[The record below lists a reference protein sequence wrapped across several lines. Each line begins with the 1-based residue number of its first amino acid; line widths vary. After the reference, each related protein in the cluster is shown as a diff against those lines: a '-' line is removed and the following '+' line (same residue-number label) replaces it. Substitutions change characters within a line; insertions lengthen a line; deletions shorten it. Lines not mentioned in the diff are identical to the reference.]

1 MVQRPEILSI
11 PVASTGPIFIVP
23 ELLAWTPGGSFRGHG
38 PGNICAIAKHLLT
51 HLLNPCDIS
60 LKAQE

>member
-23 ELLAWTPGGSFRGHG
+23 ELLAWTPAAHFAGTVPEIFVQSQ
-38 PGNICAIAKHLLT
+38 NT
-51 HLLNPCDIS
+51 Y
-60 LKAQE
+60 